1 VNLATAWYVLVGAM
15 LAAYVVLDGFDFG
28 AGILHL
34 VVARDD
40 GERRSVLRAIGP
52 VWDGNEVWLL
62 ATGGSIFLAFPRLLA
77 TSFSGFYLP
86 LIIVV
91 WLLLFRAL
99 GIELRHQVDHPLWTQ
114 FWDVAFAG
122 ASLLLAVFFGAALG
136 NVVRGV
142 SIDASGR
149 FFAPLW
155 TNFRVGEATGIL
167 DWYTILVAVTVT
179 ATVAMHGGLWLA
191 WRTAG
196 AVRER
201 ADRIVD
207 RLWLAVLALAIV
219 TMATTLWVQPQVL
232 HNVSAHPW
240 GAVFPLT
247 ALASLLAVRGAL
259 HRSARRNAFLASAGY
274 LVGMLAS
281 AAFGVYPM
289 LLPARDAARSLTIEN
304 SAAAPYGLAVALYWW
319 IPGMILALAYFYFL
333 YSRLPVTVAARDG
346 IAASGAMP
354 SELGGQRHGR

>member
-1 VNLATAWYVLVGAM
+1 VNLETSWYVLVGAM

-34 VVARDD
+34 FVARDD
-40 GERRSVLRAIGP
+40 AERRCVLRSIGP

-62 ATGGSIFLAFPRLLA
+62 AAAGSLFLAFPRLLA

-86 LIIVV
+86 LIMVV

-99 GIELRHQVDHPLWTQ
+99 GIELRHQIDHRLWAQ

-136 NVVRGV
+136 NVIRGV

-155 TNFRVGEATGIL
+155 TDFRIGERTGIL
-167 DWYTILVAVTVT
+167 DWYTLLVAVTVT
-179 ATVAMHGGLWLA
+179 AAVAMHGGLWLA
-191 WRTAG
+191 WRTVG
-196 AVRER
+196 AMRER
-201 ADRIVD
+201 AHWIVAG
-207 RLWLAVLALAIV
+207 LWPAVLALALI

-232 HNVSAHPW
+232 QNVSAHPW
-240 GAVFPLT
+240 GVVFPLA
-247 ALASLLAVRGAL
+247 ALASLVAVHGSRRRGA
-259 HRSARRNAFLASAGY
+259 RRQSFLASSGY

-289 LLPARDAARSLTIEN
+289 LLPARDPARSLTIEN

-333 YSRLPVTVAARDG
+333 YSRLPETFRPDDG
-346 IAASGAMP
+346 A
-354 SELGGQRHGR
+354 H